1 MAYAECFVLML
12 PLRECAWRCRVCLKT
27 AYTMRRRLIECLS
40 AYSPPLVRGRARLFD
55 EGRTRGIG
63 GTVDWARLEAEAGKM
78 IESALEHADSIE
90 AAWDI
95 NRVPDSRTPG
105 CLA

>member
-1 MAYAECFVLML
+1 MAL
-12 PLRECAWRCRVCLKT
+12 PRLPQDRLHHAPQADRVPLG
-27 AYTMRRRLIECLS
+27 LL
-40 AYSPPLVRGRARLFD
+40 PLVRGRARLFD

-90 AAWDI
+90 AALDI